1 MAERKRDPVDLLNKP
16 EAAASKKEKP
26 DAPVTVV
33 IRHLMHE
40 HGEPLELT
48 TRMTPGAAR
57 ANQISFIFATQ
68 IKCPI
73 SGEKGSIFM
82 TEMMDQ
88 INRLLVSYGGK
99 GREDLIAALQA
110 GGRLPDAYY
119 ESVRKGGNYLELTE

>member
-1 MAERKRDPVDLLNKP
+1 MAERKRAPTDLLNKP
-16 EAAASKKEKP
+16 ETDAPKKDKP
-26 DAPVTVV
+26 EAPVTTV
-33 IRHLMHE
+33 IKHLMHE

-68 IKCPI
+68 IKCPVT
-73 SGEKGSIFM
+73 GEMGSVFM
-82 TEMMDQ
+82 SDMMAQ

-110 GGRLPDAYY
+110 GGHLPDAYY
-119 ESVRKGGNYLELTE
+119 QDVRKGLNYQEVTE